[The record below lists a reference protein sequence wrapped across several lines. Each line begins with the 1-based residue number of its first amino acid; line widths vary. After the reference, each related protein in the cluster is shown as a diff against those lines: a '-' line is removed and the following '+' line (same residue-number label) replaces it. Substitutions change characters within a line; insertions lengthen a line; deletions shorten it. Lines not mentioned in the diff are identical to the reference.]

1 MSGNKPP
8 TLGAATA
15 EALQSDQLSGGQ
27 LSGGTWN
34 TGKDY
39 HSVAGQT
46 AAALQAL
53 KPLML
58 LDFIDSRVREID
70 AERNRLSMLR
80 EQLTSAGLSV
90 SVDDI
95 RRVLG

>member
-1 MSGNKPP
+1 MSNSP
-8 TLGAATA
+8 TT
-15 EALQSDQLSGGQ
+15 LSG
-27 LSGGTWN
+27 LAVPN
-34 TGKDY
+34 YEY

-46 AAALQAL
+46 AAALQAI
-53 KPLML
+53 KPLTL